1 MAKPEPTTGKEPGPA
16 PVPLPVDPSLPLT
29 GVCMSVWILIDTTVS
44 LYLSRY
50 GSLLL
55 NVEDNRCI
63 YLPIIS
69 AYPPWM
75 I

>member
-1 MAKPEPTTGKEPGPA
+1 
-16 PVPLPVDPSLPLT
+16 
-29 GVCMSVWILIDTTVS
+29 MSVCILIDTTVS

-63 YLPIIS
+63 YLPIKS